1 MNLSSLPLSKAVVVF
16 LILVAAVIL
25 GITLIVKLSSNKLFC
40 LLMINYEIDKFNF
53 LLIKI

>member
-25 GITLIVKLSSNKLFC
+25 GITLI
-40 LLMINYEIDKFNF
+40 I
-53 LLIKI
+53 